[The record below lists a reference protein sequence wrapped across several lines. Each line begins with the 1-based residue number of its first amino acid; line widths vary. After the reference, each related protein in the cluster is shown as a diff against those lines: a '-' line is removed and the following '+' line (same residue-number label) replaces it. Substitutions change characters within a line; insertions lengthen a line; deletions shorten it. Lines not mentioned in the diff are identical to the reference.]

1 MIGRTRPVRLFVAAL
16 PDKSTVDRLRG
27 ACGGWPRPTVAGLRW
42 TGPDQW
48 HVTLRFLG
56 SVDPGEAAAA
66 LDGLGWAAAEARL
79 GPVTALLGRGVLMVP
94 VSGVDGLAGAVA
106 AATVDLGGLPEN
118 RPFTG
123 HLTLA
128 RSRGRVPAGWEGR
141 PVTGAFPVVEVCLVR
156 SETLP
161 EGARYE
167 VLGRWPLSG

>member
-1 MIGRTRPVRLFVAAL
+1 MRLFVAAL
-16 PDKSTVDRLRG
+16 PDGATVDGLRE
-27 ACGGWPRPTVAGLRW
+27 ACGGWPRPKVAGLRW

-56 SVDPGEAAAA
+56 SIDPGEAAAA
-66 LDGLGWAAAEARL
+66 LDRLGSAVTEARL
-79 GPVTALLGRGVLMVP
+79 GPATALLGQSVLMVP
-94 VSGVDGLAGAVA
+94 VGGVDGLAGAVA
-106 AATVDLGGLPEN
+106 AATVDLGGLPED

-128 RSRGRVPAGWEGR
+128 RARGRARGRVPVGWAGR
-141 PVTGAFPVVEVCLVR
+141 PVAGAFPVAEVCLVR

-167 VLGRWPLSG
+167 VLGRWPLSN

>member
-1 MIGRTRPVRLFVAAL
+1 MRLFVAAM
-16 PDKSTVDRLRG
+16 PDWVTVNRLRE
-27 ACGGWPRPTVAGLRW
+27 ACGGWPRPKVAGLRW

-48 HVTLRFLG
+48 HVTLHFLG

-66 LDGLGWAAAEARL
+66 LEGLGSVAAEARL
-79 GPVTALLGRGVLMVP
+79 GPATALLGQGVLMVP
-94 VSGVDGLAGAVA
+94 VRGVDDLAGAVA
-106 AATVDLGGLPEN
+106 EATADLGDLPED

-128 RSRGRVPAGWEGR
+128 RSRGRVPAGWVGR
-141 PVTGAFPVVEVCLVR
+141 PVTGVFPVGEVCLVR

-167 VLGRWPLSG
+167 VLGQWSLSG

>member
-1 MIGRTRPVRLFVAAL
+1 MTSRTCSVRLFVAAM
-16 PDKSTVDRLRG
+16 PDGATVNCLRET
-27 ACGGWPRPTVAGLRW
+27 CGGWPRPKVAGLRW

-66 LDGLGWAAAEARL
+66 LDGLWSAVAEVRL
-79 GPVTALLGRGVLMVP
+79 GPATALLGQGVLMVP
-94 VSGVDGLAGAVA
+94 VGGVDGLAGAVA
-106 AATVDLGGLPEN
+106 AATVDLGGLPEDL
-118 RPFTG
+118 PFTG

-128 RSRGRVPAGWEGR
+128 RSRGRVPASWVGR
-141 PVTGAFPVVEVCLVR
+141 PLIGVFPVAEVCLVR

>member
-1 MIGRTRPVRLFVAAL
+1 MRLFVAAM
-16 PDKSTVDRLRG
+16 PDGSTVDRLRE
-27 ACGGWPRPTVAGLRW
+27 ACGGWPRPKVAGLRW

-56 SVDPGEAAAA
+56 SIDPGEAAAA

-79 GPVTALLGRGVLMVP
+79 GPATALLGRGVLMVP
-94 VSGVDGLAGAVA
+94 VGGVDGLAGAVA
-106 AATVDLGGLPEN
+106 AATVDLGDLLED

-141 PVTGAFPVVEVCLVR
+141 PVAGAFPVAEVCLVR

>member
-16 PDKSTVDRLRG
+16 PDGSTVDRLRE
-27 ACGGWPRPTVAGLRW
+27 ACGGWPRPKVAGLRW

-56 SVDPGEAAAA
+56 SIDPGEAAAA

-79 GPVTALLGRGVLMVP
+79 GPATALLGRGVLMVP
-94 VSGVDGLAGAVA
+94 VGGLDGLAGAVA
-106 AATVDLGGLPEN
+106 AATVDLGGLRED

-141 PVTGAFPVVEVCLVR
+141 PVVGAFPVAEVCLVG
-156 SETLP
+156 SETLS

>member
-1 MIGRTRPVRLFVAAL
+1 MRLFVAAL
-16 PDKSTVDRLRG
+16 PDGSTVDRLRE
-27 ACGGWPRPTVAGLRW
+27 ACGGWPRPKVAGLRW
-42 TGPDQW
+42 TGPDQR

-56 SVDPGEAAAA
+56 SIDPGEAAAA

-79 GPVTALLGRGVLMVP
+79 GPATALRGRGVLMVP
-94 VSGVDGLAGAVA
+94 VGGLDGLAGAVA
-106 AATVDLGGLPEN
+106 AATVELGGFLED

-141 PVTGAFPVVEVCLVR
+141 PVAGVFPVAEVCLVR

>member
-1 MIGRTRPVRLFVAAL
+1 MRLFVAAL
-16 PDKSTVDRLRG
+16 PDESTVDRLRE
-27 ACGGWPRPTVAGLRW
+27 ACGGWPRPKVGGLRW
-42 TGPDQW
+42 TGPDQG
-48 HVTLRFLG
+48 HVTLCFLG

-66 LDGLGWAAAEARL
+66 LDGPGSAAAEARL
-79 GPVTALLGRGVLMVP
+79 GPATALLGQGVLMVP
-94 VSGVDGLAGAVA
+94 VGGVDGLAGAVV
-106 AATVDLGGLPEN
+106 AATVDLGGLSED

-128 RSRGRVPAGWEGR
+128 RSQGRVPAGWEGR
-141 PVTGAFPVVEVCLVR
+141 SVTGAFPVAEVCLVR